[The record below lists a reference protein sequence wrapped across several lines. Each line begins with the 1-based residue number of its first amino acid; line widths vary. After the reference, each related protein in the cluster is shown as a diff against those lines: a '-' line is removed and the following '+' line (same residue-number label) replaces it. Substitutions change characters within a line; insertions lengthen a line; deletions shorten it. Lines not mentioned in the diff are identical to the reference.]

1 MAKGSLYR
9 ERFAATLM
17 HRPVDRCPID
27 LGGTPQS
34 TIEDQETVEGLAAYL
49 GLAGAPPADY
59 DKLDGRILECFDVD
73 FRRVGNLVSF
83 TTQRDRRLSSEEYV
97 DCYGIRHRFSGMY
110 WEIVEGPLHRASIDD
125 VTRYQLPTLADS
137 RLELF
142 DKWATQARRLH
153 EQSPYVVVAEHPVF
167 GVLELACWLCGYD
180 HIMMMLAL
188 DPEFI
193 HLLFGKILEF
203 QKPII
208 REYYRRLGPYIHL
221 TTSGDDFGTQKG
233 PFMSPAMWREF
244 VKPYMRER
252 IAYTAQFTGAAYMH
266 HSCGSI
272 FGIIPD
278 LIEIGVKGL
287 NPIQPSAQG
296 MEPARLKAA
305 FGQEIVFHGGLD
317 TQEVLP
323 SNDYRRIDEAVEG
336 LLSAMDPQGSGGYVF
351 APAHNLQRDVSPGS
365 IAQMYR
371 AVLRAQA
378 RSEGPQGLRA

>member
-1 MAKGSLYR
+1 MKGSGSLYR
-9 ERFAATLM
+9 QRFAATLA
-17 HRPVDRCPID
+17 HQAVDRCPID

-34 TIEDQETVEGLAAYL
+34 TVENEETVGRLATHL
-49 GLAGAPPADY
+49 GFTGDRPTDY
-59 DKLDGRILECFDVD
+59 DKFDRRVLEHFDVD

-83 TTQRDRRLSSEEYV
+83 VTARDQRVSDTEYV

-110 WEIVEGPLHRASIDD
+110 WEIVGEPLEHATVDD
-125 VTRYQLPTLADS
+125 VAGYQLPTLAQT

-142 DKWATQARRLH
+142 DDWALQARVLW
-153 EQSPYVVVAEHPVF
+153 EQSPYVVIAEHPVF

-208 REYYRRLGPYIHL
+208 REYYSRLGPYIHL

-252 IAYTAQFTGAAYMH
+252 IAYTAQFTDAVYMH
-266 HSCGSI
+266 HSCGGI
-272 FGIIPD
+272 FDIIPD
-278 LIEIGVKGL
+278 LIEIGVRIL
-287 NPIQPSAQG
+287 NPIQPGAQG
-296 MEPARLKAA
+296 MDPARLKAA
-305 FGQEIVFHGGLD
+305 YGREIVFHGGLD

-323 SNDYRRIDEAVEG
+323 SNDYARIDEAVES
-336 LLSAMDPQGSGGYVF
+336 LLGIMNPQSSGGYIF
-351 APAHNLQRDVSPGS
+351 APAHNLQDDVSLGA
-365 IAQMYR
+365 IAGMYH
-371 AVLRAQA
+371 AVLRVQT
-378 RSEGPQGLRA
+378 R